1 MPNEDLSKDT
11 RQIYAA
17 LSHPIRKTIVDLMAK
32 NERIGFRDL
41 KEELNVSVGTL
52 YYHLDT
58 LGDLITQDKKRKYIL
73 TDKGKLAIKIFTS
86 SKETLEDMG
95 IKEKTPHVTLFNR
108 ITSIVL
114 PKQLFAFISSTPRK
128 RIVEATA
135 IIALGSWLLAEAR
148 LEPILLF
155 FNSRPT
161 VEPYMIAIKF
171 FASWLLI
178 FALSDGL
185 SYLIYR
191 RKEEHLTLLSGTAFS
206 LSPIIFYA
214 FLWALVKAISPGFL
228 LNDIFWW
235 GLMLICQ
242 IWSIGLLS
250 IAISISKA
258 LRIDRAAVISFLI
271 QYLNIIYVLFFVFR
285 FTI

>member
-1 MPNEDLSKDT
+1 MPDEDLSKDT

-32 NERIGFRDL
+32 NGRIGFRDL

-58 LGDLITQDKKRKYIL
+58 LGDLVTQDKKRKYIL
-73 TDKGKLAIKIFTS
+73 TNKGKLAIKIFAS

-95 IKEKTPHVTLFNR
+95 IEKKAPPVTLFNR
-108 ITSIVL
+108 ISSIVL

-161 VEPYMIAIKF
+161 VEPYMIAIEF
-171 FASWLLI
+171 FVSWLLI

-191 RKEEHLTLLSGTAFS
+191 RKEEHLALLSGTAFS

-235 GLMLICQ
+235 GLMLTCQ

-271 QYLNIIYVLFFVFR
+271 QYLNIVYVLFFVFR